1 MSPRRLVMFFF
12 FTNKWTVWKSPSI
25 FIHLHL
31 RFTHCSL
38 SQVAYFSLIY
48 FVSSPRITFY
58 IPLFLSVITSFS
70 VFHQFYCP
78 GYSLI
83 SSSSSASSI
92 TSSSVS
98 SIVFTIID
106 LWYYWSLILLILLT
120 IDLFSLPALLPN
132 ATCTYTFR
140 DFLTHFIHYFCCSVP
155 RIVNLKLVVGL
166 NNCCV
171 VFLIFEYWVI
181 CVYWKW
187 WHYVLSV
194 YKYMLPLLDLPS
206 SFT

>member
-12 FTNKWTVWKSPSI
+12 LKNKWTAWKSSSI

-58 IPLFLSVITSFS
+58 IPLFLSVTTSFS

-98 SIVFTIID
+98 SIVFTVID
-106 LWYYWSLILLILLT
+106 LWYYWYYWLLI
-120 IDLFSLPALLPN
+120 FSACQL
-132 ATCTYTFR
+132 C
-140 DFLTHFIHYFCCSVP
+140 
-155 RIVNLKLVVGL
+155 
-166 NNCCV
+166 
-171 VFLIFEYWVI
+171 FLI
-181 CVYWKW
+181 
-187 WHYVLSV
+187 
-194 YKYMLPLLDLPS
+194 PLVRIP
-206 SFT
+206 FVTF

>member
-98 SIVFTIID
+98 SIVFTLLLIFDIID
-106 LWYYWSLILLILLT
+106 LWYYWYYWLLI
-120 IDLFSLPALLPN
+120 FSLCQL
-132 ATCTYTFR
+132 C
-140 DFLTHFIHYFCCSVP
+140 
-155 RIVNLKLVVGL
+155 
-166 NNCCV
+166 
-171 VFLIFEYWVI
+171 FLI
-181 CVYWKW
+181 
-187 WHYVLSV
+187 
-194 YKYMLPLLDLPS
+194 PLVRIP
-206 SFT
+206 FVTF